1 MLDLRVMA
9 NLNASKKRIL
19 LIIVSFLMILIGGVA
34 IVAGGVIMYLN
45 TTNDSEGYALSNT
58 YHIDTDSNAFAL
70 WVGAPVSEAR
80 LKWVI
85 STDSNKEVFAGWGTA
100 GTVNAYTGNYQYA
113 TPVTGWGYVAR
124 AYEAALNI
132 SNVHIVNQNYP
143 VMPLPQGIWLDTAT
157 LVDTS
162 TLYCSPNNSDDRVGM
177 LVIMNADGSA
187 GVDAEI
193 QLGSRIPMYSWLPY
207 VLFIVGLMFLIAG
220 LLLFKRVRKQK
231 P

>member
-1 MLDLRVMA
+1 MA
-9 NLNASKKRIL
+9 NLNAPKKRIL
-19 LIIVSFLMILIGGVA
+19 LIIVSVFMLLLGGVA
-34 IVAGGVIMYLN
+34 LIAGGVITYLN
-45 TTNDSEGYALSNT
+45 TTNDSEGYALSNI
-58 YHIDTDSNAFAL
+58 YHIETDSNAFVL

-85 STDSNKEVFAGWGTA
+85 TSTDSNNDVFVGWGAA

-113 TPVTGWGYVAR
+113 TPAAGWNYHAQ
-124 AYEAALNI
+124 AYEAELNI
-132 SNVHIVNQNYP
+132 DNVQIINENYP

-157 LVDTS
+157 VVDTL
-162 TLYCSPNNSDDRVGM
+162 TLYCSPNNSDDKMGM

-207 VLFIVGLMFLIAG
+207 VLIPVGLLFLIAG
-220 LLLFKRVRKQK
+220 LLLVKRVHK
-231 P
+231 